1 MWYLE
6 SRFNKGERISHT
18 FESEDAARG
27 HLERLG
33 PIIED
38 HYRVVADTGNP
49 AIDRMLTEGLRQGD
63 LYNILLPRISVD
75 EYVPGDPE
83 TDNIVVGFFIKGV
96 PKAVLPFKNF
106 VEKSNGVQSVDY
118 GDSDTI
124 VNTSVV
130 YAEFDRENLTI
141 EDIHNIVVQASMI
154 AELEPD
160 DFTMTFPH
168 NNKKFPY
175 DPQLLAH
182 YFQSRNEQKNRM
194 AQQKAEMQAK
204 QEFENE
210 LHKARQK
217 QQRMQDENQK
227 EKEEPVGESL
237 IDKLVN
243 VSLTG

>member
-6 SRFNKGERISHT
+6 STKDKGERISHT
-18 FESEDAARG
+18 FESKEAAES

-33 PIIED
+33 AIISG
-38 HYRVVADTGNP
+38 HYRVVADTGN
-49 AIDRMLTEGLRQGD
+49 AMIDRMLTEGLEQGD
-63 LYNILLPRISVD
+63 LYHILLPRISVD
-75 EYVPGDPE
+75 EYVPADPE
-83 TDNIVVGFFIKGV
+83 TDNIVIGFFIKGV
-96 PKAVLPFKNF
+96 PDAVLPFKSF
-106 VEKSNGVQSVDY
+106 MEKSNGVLNVDY

-130 YAEFDRENLTI
+130 YAEFDRENLTV
-141 EDIHNIVVQASMI
+141 EDIHAIMIQVSMM
-154 AELEPD
+154 AELEPE

-204 QEFENE
+204 QEFERSLN
-210 LHKARQK
+210 KARRK
-217 QQRMQDENQK
+217 QQQK
-227 EKEEPVGESL
+227 KQEEESVEESL
-237 IDKLVN
+237 INTLVN

>member
-6 SRFNKGERISHT
+6 SNRDKGERISHT
-18 FESEDAARG
+18 FESKEAAES

-33 PIIED
+33 AIIAD
-38 HYRVVADTGNP
+38 HYRVVADTGD
-49 AIDRMLTEGLRQGD
+49 ASVDRMLTEGLRQGD
-63 LYNILLPRISVD
+63 LYHILLPRMSVD

-83 TDNIVVGFFIKGV
+83 TDNIVIGFFIKGV
-96 PKAVLPFKNF
+96 PNAVLPFKNF
-106 VEKSNGVQSVDY
+106 MDKSNGVLSVDY

-124 VNTSVV
+124 VNSSVV
-130 YAEFDRENLTI
+130 YAEFDRENLAV
-141 EDIHNIVVQASMI
+141 EDIHAIMI
-154 AELEPD
+154 QVSIMANLEPE

-175 DPQLLAH
+175 DPQLLMH

-204 QEFENE
+204 QEFEKDLN
-210 LHKARQK
+210 KARRK
-217 QQRMQDENQK
+217 QEQQQERQ
-227 EKEEPVGESL
+227 EEESVGESL
-237 IDKLVN
+237 IDRLVN

>member
-6 SRFNKGERISHT
+6 STKDKGERISHT
-18 FESEDAARG
+18 FESKEAAES
-27 HLERLG
+27 HLKRLG
-33 PIIED
+33 AIIAG
-38 HYRVVADTGNP
+38 HYRVVADTGD
-49 AIDRMLTEGLRQGD
+49 ASVDRMLTEGLRQGD
-63 LYNILLPRISVD
+63 LYHILLPRISVD

-83 TDNIVVGFFIKGV
+83 TDNIVIGFFIKGV
-96 PKAVLPFKNF
+96 PNAVLPFKGF
-106 VEKSNGVQSVDY
+106 MEKSNGVLSVDY
-118 GDSDTI
+118 GDSDTV
-124 VNTSVV
+124 VNSSVI
-130 YAEFDRENLTI
+130 YAEFDRENLDV
-141 EDIHNIVVQASMI
+141 EDIHAIMIQASMM
-154 AELEPD
+154 ANLEPE

-204 QEFENE
+204 QEFEKD
-210 LHKARQK
+210 LHAARRK
-217 QQRMQDENQK
+217 QQQQQQQEQQ
-227 EKEEPVGESL
+227 EELVGESL

>member
-6 SRFNKGERISHT
+6 SNRDKGERISHT
-18 FESEDAARG
+18 FETQEAAES

-33 PIIED
+33 AIISG
-38 HYRVVADTGNP
+38 HYRVVADTGNVS
-49 AIDRMLTEGLRQGD
+49 IDRMLTEGLKQGD
-63 LYNILLPRISVD
+63 LYHILLPRISVD
-75 EYVPGDPE
+75 EYVPADPE
-83 TDNIVVGFFIKGV
+83 TDNIVIGFFIKGV
-96 PKAVLPFKNF
+96 PDAVLPFKSF
-106 VEKSNGVQSVDY
+106 MEKSNGVLNVDY

-130 YAEFDRENLTI
+130 YSEFDRENLTVD
-141 EDIHNIVVQASMI
+141 DIHAIMIQASMM
-154 AELEPD
+154 AELEPE

-204 QEFENE
+204 QEFERDLN
-210 LHKARQK
+210 KARRK
-217 QQRMQDENQK
+217 QQQ
-227 EKEEPVGESL
+227 KEEPVEESL
-237 IDKLVN
+237 IDALVN